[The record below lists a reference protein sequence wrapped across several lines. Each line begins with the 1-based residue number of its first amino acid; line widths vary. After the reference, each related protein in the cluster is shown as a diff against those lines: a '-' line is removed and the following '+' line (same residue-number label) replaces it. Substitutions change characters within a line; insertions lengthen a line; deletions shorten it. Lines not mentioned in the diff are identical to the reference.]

1 MKIAETEEGKSL
13 GKTEVEAEAEVRRVM
28 DRGMSRSSP
37 TSKLYSVVSAEEERR
52 VQIGRPTLGARNIRR

>member
-28 DRGMSRSSP
+28 DHRISQSSP
-37 TSKLYSVVSAEEERR
+37 TSELYLEVSTEEERR
-52 VQIGRPTLGARNIRR
+52 VQIGRPTLGTRDIRR